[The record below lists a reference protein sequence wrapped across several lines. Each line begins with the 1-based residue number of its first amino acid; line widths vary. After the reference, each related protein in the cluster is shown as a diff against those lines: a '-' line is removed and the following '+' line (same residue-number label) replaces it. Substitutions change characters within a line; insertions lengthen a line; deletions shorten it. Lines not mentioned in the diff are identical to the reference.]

1 MYECINNLP
10 DNVYINPTIIN
21 KRLYHGSIAQGI
33 YSNMVYALQ
42 HFKFNYFLVCSSRNF
57 FENNLTIEK
66 LNNLIYIKHF
76 SKIQIRKLQYTNHSY
91 NDWLWP
97 HLSKSLLFQYIIS
110 KNEKLYNTPHEGLL
124 FKYTD
129 TLIIKRFLDEHVD
142 IRENTF
148 KFEGCMEEFALQTIA
163 YYKGGGCYNLGNG
176 SCIERS
182 NGPSDTKFCYK
193 VKRE

>member
-1 MYECINNLP
+1 MEYQLVISINVHEKYDFLLKQLENIKNNVSIRYCIIINCNQYMYECINNLP

-66 LNNLIYIKHF
+66 LNNLIYIKHS

-110 KNEKLYNTPHEGLL
+110 KNEKLYNTPH
-124 FKYTD
+124 
-129 TLIIKRFLDEHVD
+129 
-142 IRENTF
+142 
-148 KFEGCMEEFALQTIA
+148 
-163 YYKGGGCYNLGNG
+163 
-176 SCIERS
+176 
-182 NGPSDTKFCYK
+182 
-193 VKRE
+193 